1 MNNQTLE
8 YNNEKIRVTQELEN
22 LRNANHLYS
31 TNAEII
37 EKKYND
43 LKEKSKKKFLYFRIY
58 ENYILNIIKSY
69 LS

>member
-1 MNNQTLE
+1 VNNQTLE
-8 YNNEKIRVTQELEN
+8 YNNEKIRVKQELEN

-31 TNAEII
+31 TDAEKI

-43 LKEKSKKKFLYFRIY
+43 LKEKSKKIT
-58 ENYILNIIKSY
+58 